1 VGAALTTKLALN
13 QLIASLTHGFSLSQH
28 LLHRTGVDVD
38 TFDRKLAKELAKEL
52 ANDYTN
58 PNVPTA
64 HLRKDLPL
72 FLQAAAAAGLNS
84 EGLGGLAHLLER
96 DTAAG
101 LDKLDY
107 SALHRLT
114 GPGEPCESTDTI
126 SGAAQPAG

>member
-1 VGAALTTKLALN
+1 MGAALTTKLALN

-38 TFDRKLAKELAKEL
+38 TFDRKLAKEL

-96 DTAAG
+96 ATAAG
-101 LDKLDY
+101 LDELDY